1 MFDDVISAISTYFN
15 EIMIFYP
22 KKKTFSSCGLVF
34 LQVLSWGSSALIA
47 FASEAFP
54 ILLACVR
61 LSNIGASIEVA
72 KDAKLTIVPA
82 VWLV

>member
-1 MFDDVISAISTYFN
+1 M
-15 EIMIFYP
+15 
-22 KKKTFSSCGLVF
+22 
-34 LQVLSWGSSALIA
+34 IA

>member
-1 MFDDVISAISTYFN
+1 MFDDLTSAIHTDFN

-34 LQVLSWGSSALIA
+34 LQVLSWGSLALIS

-54 ILLACVR
+54 ILLACVL
-61 LSNIGASIEVA
+61 LSNLGASIEVA
-72 KDAKLTIVPA
+72 KDAKQTIVPA
-82 VWLV
+82 V